1 MLPGMLSAP
10 AVFDKGQVLGF
21 IPYVIFSS
29 RLVGGLLTVVL
40 TLLECDSLYFSHLD
54 TTSAL

>member
-10 AVFDKGQVLGF
+10 AVFDKAQVLGF

-29 RLVGGLLTVVL
+29 RLVGELTVVF
-40 TLLECDSLYFSHLD
+40 TLLEFDSLYFSHLD
-54 TTSAL
+54 TASAL